1 MYFETK
7 CCNSL
12 TPTCVPP
19 GHALLPV
26 DDQVDV
32 SILWTMLSSLV
43 KSGKYDDD
51 DDDTSSTALG
61 LTANGSD
68 ATKLSTTALDRLVD
82 RSDTPPASTTALGLP
97 ADGSNFSEGGDAIV
111 TGSIGNEVGPTGDGA
126 TATPSIPPVR

>member
-12 TPTCVPP
+12 TPTCVLAGTKNPP

-32 SILWTMLSSLV
+32 SILWMMLSSLV

-68 ATKLSTTALDRLVD
+68 ATKSSVNHC
-82 RSDTPPASTTALGLP
+82 S
-97 ADGSNFSEGGDAIV
+97 
-111 TGSIGNEVGPTGDGA
+111 
-126 TATPSIPPVR
+126 